1 MNNRLGIGLASFA
14 LIVNMLYFWYADTLE
29 NRYFVLV
36 LIPLA
41 FAVYALIASVVF
53 SVIEIATNKTI
64 LKAYIPLAIS
74 LITVALI
81 IFFPFRMAKVKTE
94 LYLLEKD
101 RMQVVEM
108 VQNGELAVDELGN
121 AQLPAKYNMTSSDG
135 SVFVYQNDEEQ
146 VVSFWVFRGM
156 LSGSIELI
164 YSSGDESLI
173 YQKVSAH
180 PIENVTKLKEHWYL
194 VDTDY

>member
-1 MNNRLGIGLASFA
+1 MGKYGPEPVILC
-14 LIVNMLYFWYADTLE
+14 
-29 NRYFVLV
+29 VLFGF
-36 LIPLA
+36 IP
-41 FAVYALIASVVF
+41 
-53 SVIEIATNKTI
+53 E
-64 LKAYIPLAIS
+64 
-74 LITVALI
+74 
-81 IFFPFRMAKVKTE
+81 E
-94 LYLLEKD
+94 LVEAQLDL

-173 YQKVSAH
+173 YQNVSAH